1 MVKIS
6 ADEDIQV
13 IDKGL
18 DNEDIARISIGRIGT
33 KTGTIEVIANQSEID
48 ADPTVKPI
56 YETQSYEKDKY
67 GLMIRNDRNEP
78 VMETDDDGQLWLRQ
92 KMRIGKKYDDE
103 SEDKVVIGFVK
114 GYDELNKETDVDGA
128 VYAKIFSVKGQKGDY
143 FNYTPDLNETFAIF
157 DNGFLYAQNA
167 QIEGTIKARDGEIAG
182 FKIENDRLHKTA
194 LDESGQSNTVIVS
207 PHGIALGTRT
217 GSSVV
222 QDAIKAQDFY
232 VTPDGFLQA
241 KNANILGKLTTS
253 VFEKNTTRVVGGVS
267 LFKTA
272 EIIDTSL
279 YAFENNSY
287 TTKEII
293 IKGNSG
299 VNNFNIGDRV
309 GIIGSINSRTS
320 FGNTGTEDYYIVEN
334 IDEENNKII
343 IDRNIELLA
352 DYEYL
357 IIQLDVDDNYMH
369 FIDRAEF
376 EEKLEQQVQMYK
388 LINNEFIK

>member
-33 KTGTIEVIANQSEID
+33 KTGTREVIANQSEID

-293 IKGNSG
+293 IKGNGG

-320 FGNTGTEDYYIVEN
+320 SCNIGTEDYYIVEN

-343 IDRNIELLA
+343 IDRNIELLE

-357 IIQLDVDDNYMH
+357 IIQLDVDDNYMR

-376 EEKLEQQVQMYK
+376 EEKLGQIQMYK
-388 LINNEFIK
+388 LVNNEFIK